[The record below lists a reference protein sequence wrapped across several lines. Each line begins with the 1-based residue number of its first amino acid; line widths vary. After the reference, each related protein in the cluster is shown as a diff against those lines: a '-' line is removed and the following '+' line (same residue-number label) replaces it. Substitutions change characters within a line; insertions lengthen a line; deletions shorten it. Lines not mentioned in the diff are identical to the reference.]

1 VHWLLELNPC
11 GPTMGRQGLGLLIVA
26 LMASLSITAVVT
38 ANTDTSYEP
47 GFVEWTVVPQERLF
61 VEGLDIEEAVLQR
74 GQTDSAVGGFTVG
87 ATANPVPVFT
97 LQSLPVQ
104 QAIETNVQMSV
115 YFSAILEGVGGPQAC
130 TRQNIVPGD
139 ETTTLSYVV
148 SIGGTEI
155 YSSSVS
161 QVIDTVTENDAMN
174 FSGERQNVSLI
185 MAPGDSFSLQ
195 LSVHHQCA
203 GTQARVQWGGFEH
216 NAGGIVMEGVI
227 FEPEA
232 RIVVDSQRRAHV
244 EFEHRLPW
252 GLEDLREEKWEIWGP
267 LEPSEKI
274 VRDGEFLV
282 ETSAGRIRMERQ
294 LGDNLTVYTWSGAK
308 TLPIGELALKM
319 CMKTVAGDLNSDCH
333 AEGIVRFE
341 VTKGDEGFASA
352 ALVLT
357 GTTILALLGYVI
369 TSFRSGLMLPVPIL
383 GALLVLALL
392 TMPTVLSQPNL
403 GADAVISDNTKV
415 VDAELTASNG
425 ETIRIS
431 ELLEGREA
439 LLIGLVLPGSEQVLT
454 QANEFNRSLDQ
465 LGDRVSVIHIVT
477 GEGALLSD
485 AASMKGQSNVTW
497 PVVLDADSAFAR
509 SLPTGPSDAVLV
521 VDPAMHV
528 TFSQGSSAAMLD
540 LVEAVDDVKSGGPT
554 SAAAYFA
561 LILGPG
567 LFLLFLALPR
577 EEWVA
582 PEDPLP
588 PGLLWASTIVASG
601 AGVLMV
607 NLPAVVLALAPVGM
621 TARFVLDLVM
631 MAWLLEM
638 CFFTARRGTPYE
650 AEFLGA
656 ALHRLFPEGFRNWRN
671 VIDMKRDT
679 LLGVWLGWFGWLTFP
694 HLYPQSVA
702 ATALTGGG
710 GWAMAVFMLLLLT
723 VSAGLVVL
731 LLRIVASWGGPFSRL
746 FGKFGGDVFA
756 QFVGWVLTPMAL
768 WVSLNTLLNLM
779 EIGVF

>member
-1 VHWLLELNPC
+1 
-11 GPTMGRQGLGLLIVA
+11 MGRQGLGLLIVA

-38 ANTDTSYEP
+38 ANNDATYEP
-47 GFVEWTVVPQERLF
+47 GFVEWTVIPNERLF
-61 VEGLDIEEAVLQR
+61 VEGLDIDEAVLQR

-87 ATANPVPVFT
+87 VTADPVPVFT

-104 QAIETNVQMSV
+104 QSIETNVQMSV

-130 TRQNIVPGD
+130 TRQLPLPGE
-139 ETTTLSYVV
+139 ETTTLGYSV
-148 SIGGTEI
+148 SIGGSEV
-155 YSSSVS
+155 YSTSVS
-161 QVIDTVTENDAMN
+161 QVLDTVTENDAMN
-174 FSGERQNVSLI
+174 FSGDWQNVSLT
-185 MAPGDSFSLQ
+185 MAPGDTITLQ
-195 LSVHHQCA
+195 LSVHHECA
-203 GTQARVQWGGFEH
+203 GTQARVQWGGFEQ
-216 NAGGIVMEGVI
+216 NAGGIIMEGVI
-227 FEPEA
+227 FEPQA
-232 RIVVDSQRRAHV
+232 RITVDTQRRAHV

-274 VRDGEFLV
+274 VRDGEYLV

-308 TLPIGELALKM
+308 TLPLGELALKL
-319 CMKTVAGDLNSDCH
+319 CMKTEAGNLNSDCH

-357 GTTILALLGYVI
+357 GTTVLALLGYVI

-415 VDAELTASNG
+415 LDAELTDTSGNSM
-425 ETIRIS
+425 TVS
-431 ELLEGREA
+431 ELLEGKEA
-439 LLIGLVLPGSEQVLT
+439 LLIGTVLPGSEQVLT
-454 QANEFNRSLDQ
+454 QANEFNRTLDQ
-465 LGDRVSVIHIVT
+465 LGDRVQVIHIVT
-477 GEGALLSD
+477 GEGVLPTD
-485 AASMKGQSNVTW
+485 ASSMKEQSNVEW
-497 PVVLDADSAFAR
+497 PVYIDVDSAFAN

-528 TFSQGSSAAMLD
+528 TFSQASSAAMLD
-540 LVEAVDDVKSGGPT
+540 LVEAVDDVKSGGPN
-554 SAAAYFA
+554 SAGAYFA
-561 LILGPG
+561 LLLGPG

-588 PGLLWASTIVASG
+588 PGLLWASTILASG

-607 NLPAVVLALAPVGM
+607 NLPAVVLALAPLGM

-638 CFFTARRGTPYE
+638 CFFTARRGAPYE
-650 AEFLGA
+650 AEWLGA
-656 ALHRLFPEGFRNWRN
+656 VVHRLFPEGFRNWRN
-671 VIDMKRDT
+671 VVDMKRDT

-694 HLYPQSVA
+694 HLYPQTVA
-702 ATALTGGG
+702 ATALAGGSG
-710 GWAMAVFMLLLLT
+710 VAMALFLLFLLT
-723 VSAGLVVL
+723 VSAGVVVL

-768 WVSLNTLLNLM
+768 WVSVNTVLNLL